1 MKRIIT
7 ILMTIMLSLALISCA
22 KSTATKTIATKTTF
36 TKEFS
41 YLPSQK
47 EMILKKFVKPT
58 KANFGFA
65 TYTLK
70 NKKAK
75 DILES
80 YEKQLV
86 KDGWKI
92 TDDKKPTSITAEKT
106 THKAIIVPVQVKND
120 VTLTVVSK

>member
-1 MKRIIT
+1 MKRMKRIIT

-22 KSTATKTIATKTTF
+22 KSTATKTTF

-75 DILES
+75 DVLES

-106 THKAIIVPVQVKND
+106 THKTILVPVQVKND

>member
-7 ILMTIMLSLALISCA
+7 IIMTIMFSLALISCA
-22 KSTATKTIATKTTF
+22 KTKTIF
-36 TKEFS
+36 TKEFT

-47 EMILKKFVKPT
+47 EMTLKNFEKPT
-58 KANFGFA
+58 KDKMGVA

-75 DILES
+75 DVLED

-86 KDGWKI
+86 KDGWEI
-92 TDDKKPTSITAEKT
+92 TQDKKPVSITAEKDA
-106 THKAIIVPVQVKND
+106 HKTIIVPVQIKED
-120 VTLTVVSK
+120 VMLTVVSK